1 MSLCHCFGE
10 PSFKYEWGKY
20 CQVQI
25 FKNSKKIYS
34 TLSIAQPLGEK
45 KNNLRLSP
53 TKIKNKCEE
62 GRDLERKV
70 SKGSKTYR

>member
-1 MSLCHCFGE
+1 MSGGNTVKFRY
-10 PSFKYEWGKY
+10 SRTQKMY
-20 CQVQI
+20 
-25 FKNSKKIYS
+25 IYS